1 MLLPQIL
8 TCPYA
13 IAASLVGNLDV
24 GHVLMGVAGLAVL
37 LLLLTPV
44 MSLLALLLVILLLS
58 NALSINDVWA
68 AL

>member
-1 MLLPQIL
+1 MLLPLKL
-8 TCPYA
+8 TCPSS

-24 GHVLMGVAGLAVL
+24 GHVLMGVVGLAIL

-44 MSLLALLLVILLLS
+44 MALLALLLIILLLS